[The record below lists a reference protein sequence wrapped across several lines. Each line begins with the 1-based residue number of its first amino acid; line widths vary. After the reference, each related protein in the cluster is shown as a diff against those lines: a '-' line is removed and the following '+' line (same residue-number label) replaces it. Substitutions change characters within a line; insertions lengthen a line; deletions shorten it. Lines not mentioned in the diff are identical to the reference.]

1 MNAHADAADNDG
13 DYSRGLESDNDVDI
27 LAEESALRAKRLKK
41 EKEANP

>member
-13 DYSRGLESDNDVDI
+13 DYSSGLESDNDVDI

-41 EKEANP
+41 E